1 MDPQLVNRVLELA
14 IAIQQIPAP
23 TFNERKRGTYIQ
35 DRFLQEGIADTAM
48 DEVGNVYGRLTG
60 KTSSQPIVISAHL
73 DTVFPLDTDLH
84 VEHLADRI
92 TGPGIGDNAVG
103 VAGLFGL
110 MWELNQRQVV
120 PNSDLWFVA
129 NVGEEGLGNL
139 RGMRALVDRFGDQ
152 PRAYLVLEGMALGQI
167 YHRGLGV
174 SRYRITVSTSGGH
187 SWVDYGRPSAVQ
199 ELAQIITRL
208 QAIEIPEQPRTT
220 LNVGVIAGG
229 SSVNT
234 IAAEAHLDLDLR
246 SEDQATLG
254 DLVSKVDSVIQYI
267 QSPDVRIASEL
278 IGQRP
283 VGEISQHHPLVE
295 IAVKSLET
303 VGVQPRLNIG
313 STDANIPL
321 SLGYPAICIGLTTG
335 NGAHTVNEF
344 IHTSPL
350 PTGLDQLLWIVEAL
364 DRD

>member
-23 TFNERKRGTYIQ
+23 TFNERERGAYIQ
-35 DRFLQEGIADTAM
+35 DRFLQEGLVDIVK
-48 DEVGNVYGRLTG
+48 DEVGNVYGRLPG
-60 KTSSQPIVISAHL
+60 KTSTQPIVISAHL
-73 DTVFPLDTDLH
+73 DTVFPIETDLH
-84 VEHLADRI
+84 VERLADKI

-110 MWELNQRQVV
+110 LWELNHRQVV
-120 PNSDLWFVA
+120 LNSDLWLVA

-152 PRAYLVLEGMALGQI
+152 PPAYLVLEGMALGQI

-174 SRYRITVSTSGGH
+174 SRYRITVTTSGGH
-187 SWVDYGRPSAVQ
+187 SWVDYGRPSAVHV
-199 ELAQIITRL
+199 LAHIITRL
-208 QAIEIPEQPRTT
+208 HDLEIPEQPRTI

-246 SEDQATLG
+246 SEDQSTLC
-254 DLVSKVDSVIQYI
+254 DLVSKVDSVIQNF
-267 QSPDVRIASEL
+267 QSPDVTITSEMT
-278 IGQRP
+278 GQRP
-283 VGEISQHHPLVE
+283 IGEISQDHPLVE
-295 IAVKSLET
+295 IAVKGLEI
-303 VGVQPRLNIG
+303 VGIQPRLNIG

-344 IHTSPL
+344 IHTPPL
-350 PTGLDQLLWIVEAL
+350 LMGVHHLLWIVEAL

>member
-1 MDPQLVNRVLELA
+1 MDPQLVNRVLESA

-23 TFNERKRGTYIQ
+23 TFNERERGAYIQ
-35 DRFLQEGIADTAM
+35 DRFLQEGLVDIAT
-48 DEVGNVYGRLTG
+48 DEVGNVFGRLPG
-60 KTSSQPIVISAHL
+60 KTSSQPIVITAHL
-73 DTVFPLDTDLH
+73 DTVFPLETDLH
-84 VEHLADRI
+84 VERLADKI

-110 MWELNQRQVV
+110 LWELNHRQVML
-120 PNSDLWFVA
+120 NSDLWLVA

-174 SRYRITVSTSGGH
+174 SRYRITVTTPGGH
-187 SWVDYGRPSAVQ
+187 SWVDYGRPSAVHV
-199 ELAQIITRL
+199 LADIITRL
-208 QAIEIPEQPRTT
+208 HALEIPEQPRTT

-229 SSVNT
+229 TSVNT

-246 SEDQATLG
+246 SEDQATLS
-254 DLVSKVDSVIQYI
+254 DLVSKVDSVIQNF
-267 QSPDVRIASEL
+267 QSPDVTITSEMT
-278 IGQRP
+278 GQRP
-283 VGEISQHHPLVE
+283 IGEISQDHPLVE
-295 IAVKSLET
+295 IAVKSLEI
-303 VGVQPRLNIG
+303 VGIQPRLNIG

-344 IHTSPL
+344 IHTPPL
-350 PTGLDQLLWIVEAL
+350 LMGVHQLLWIVEAL

>member
-23 TFNERKRGTYIQ
+23 TFNERKRGAYIQ
-35 DRFLQEGIADTAM
+35 DRFLQEGIAHTAM

-187 SWVDYGRPSAVQ
+187 SWVDYGSPSAVQ

-208 QAIEIPEQPRTT
+208 QAIECFSKSRFPVFLVNKMIKRSHHKNCIERFIFNIT
-220 LNVGVIAGG
+220 NV
-229 SSVNT
+229 
-234 IAAEAHLDLDLR
+234 
-246 SEDQATLG
+246 
-254 DLVSKVDSVIQYI
+254 
-267 QSPDVRIASEL
+267 
-278 IGQRP
+278 
-283 VGEISQHHPLVE
+283 
-295 IAVKSLET
+295 
-303 VGVQPRLNIG
+303 
-313 STDANIPL
+313 
-321 SLGYPAICIGLTTG
+321 
-335 NGAHTVNEF
+335 
-344 IHTSPL
+344 L
-350 PTGLDQLLWIVEAL
+350 PFKK
-364 DRD
+364 

>member
-23 TFNERKRGTYIQ
+23 TFNERERGAYIQ
-35 DRFLQEGIADTAM
+35 DRFLQEGLVDIAT
-48 DEVGNVYGRLTG
+48 DEVGNVFGRLPG

-73 DTVFPLDTDLH
+73 DTVFPLETDLH
-84 VEHLADRI
+84 VERLADKI

-110 MWELNQRQVV
+110 LWELNHRQVV
-120 PNSDLWFVA
+120 LDSDLWLVA

-174 SRYRITVSTSGGH
+174 SRYRITVTTSGGH
-187 SWVDYGRPSAVQ
+187 SWVDYGRPSAVHV
-199 ELAQIITRL
+199 LAHIITGL
-208 QAIEIPEQPRTT
+208 HDLETPEQPRTI

-246 SEDQATLG
+246 SEDQSTLC
-254 DLVSKVDSVIQYI
+254 DLVSKVDSVIQNF
-267 QSPDVRIASEL
+267 QSPDVTITSEMT
-278 IGQRP
+278 GQRP
-283 VGEISQHHPLVE
+283 IGEISQDHPLVE
-295 IAVKSLET
+295 IAVKSLEI
-303 VGVQPRLNIG
+303 VGIQPRLNIG

-344 IHTSPL
+344 IHTPPL
-350 PTGLDQLLWIVEAL
+350 LMGVHHLLWIVEAL